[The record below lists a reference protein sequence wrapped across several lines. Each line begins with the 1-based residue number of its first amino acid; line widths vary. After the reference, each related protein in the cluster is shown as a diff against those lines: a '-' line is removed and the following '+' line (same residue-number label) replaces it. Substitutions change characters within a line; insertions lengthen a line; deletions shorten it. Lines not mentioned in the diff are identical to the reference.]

1 MRTHERV
8 TFHTPS
14 ETTSGFEG
22 LLAGRVLGDRY
33 RIEAVIGRG
42 GMGVVYRARDLR
54 LDREVAVKVM
64 VAPSHDPVSRA
75 ALRSRFHREA
85 RTIARLHH
93 PNVVAVHDFGTDAT
107 LDLDYLVMELLR
119 GEDLAA
125 RLARSGPPPLR
136 LALQILCDAA
146 RGLAAGHQA
155 GLVHRDVKPGNIF
168 LEAGEDPGEVR
179 VRLLDFGIVQM
190 AEGAED
196 DESTQTHL
204 TGFGYTPHSPAYAAP
219 EQLQGLGCLTAACD
233 VWALGAV
240 AFHLLS
246 GQRPFTDGDRQSMAQ
261 GRAVPLPSLRSR
273 NPAVPPSVEQTV
285 LRALAYRP
293 ADRFAHAGAFAAAL
307 MGKPV
312 SATAT
317 ASAGLTVSPDPDHT
331 MLALPRVP
339 VPLRVSSRLQAA
351 APPAPAHSFG
361 SRLRAVI
368 RGTVTSSVGAA
379 VLAGWVLMGV
389 MFRDGRAVEF
399 YLLLGGMSFA
409 APWLVHR
416 LVRQRGRLRA
426 GLALSLLLT
435 GFALYRTIP
444 GEWPRTLLLLLPAAQ
459 IAAAAL
465 TERITRR
472 APRPVAVGS

>member
-1 MRTHERV
+1 MNTREPM
-8 TFHTPS
+8 TFHTPA

-64 VAPSHDPVSRA
+64 VAPSHDPASRA

-85 RTIARLHH
+85 RTVARLHH
-93 PNVVAVHDFGTDAT
+93 PNVVAVHDFGTDAA

-125 RLARSGPPPLR
+125 RLARTGPPPLR

-168 LEAGEDPGEVR
+168 LEAGEDAGEVR
-179 VRLLDFGIVQM
+179 VRLLDFGIVQL
-190 AEGAED
+190 ADGAED
-196 DESTQTHL
+196 GESTQTHL

-219 EQLQGLGCLTAACD
+219 EQLQGLGCLTPACD
-233 VWALGAV
+233 VWSLGAV
-240 AFHLLS
+240 AFHLLA

-273 NPAVPPSVEQTV
+273 NAAIPANVEQTV
-285 LRALAYRP
+285 LRALAFRP
-293 ADRFAHAGAFAAAL
+293 AGRFAHAGAFAAAL
-307 MGKPV
+307 SGRSV
-312 SATAT
+312 AVA
-317 ASAGLTVSPDPDHT
+317 ASTGPAVPAEPDHT
-331 MLALPRVP
+331 ILAPRPEHLPHRVP
-339 VPLRVSSRLQAA
+339 SRLPAA
-351 APPAPAHSFG
+351 APPTPPRSFG
-361 SRLRAVI
+361 TRLRAVV
-368 RGTVTSSVGAA
+368 RAMVTGAVGAS
-379 VLAGWVLMGV
+379 VLAGWTLMGM
-389 MFRDGRAVEF
+389 MFRDGRTVEF
-399 YLLLGGMSFA
+399 YLLLAGMSIA

-416 LVRQRGRLRA
+416 LVPHRGRLRA
-426 GLALSLLLT
+426 GLAFSLLLA
-435 GFALYRTIP
+435 GVALYRTIP
-444 GEWPRTLLLLLPAAQ
+444 GEWPRTVLLLLPAVQLAV
-459 IAAAAL
+459 ATL

-472 APRPVAVGS
+472 TPRPLAVGS